1 MVAAGD
7 MRRFAILQVH
17 ATPNSHL
24 TGLLLCCCCLVQH
37 VTEIADS
44 ITTAAGSS
52 GDESAGDDS
61 ASGDD
66 AVGLIPM
73 PIKVIKTDKLI
84 GCLRTPQVRP
94 EVVLRDGGDNTGRH
108 CMACRC
114 L

>member
-1 MVAAGD
+1 
-7 MRRFAILQVH
+7 
-17 ATPNSHL
+17 
-24 TGLLLCCCCLVQH
+24 VQH

-44 ITTAAGSS
+44 ITAAGSS
-52 GDESAGDDS
+52 GDESAGDES

-94 EVVLRDGGDNTGRH
+94 NMSWCSTIQACCYLCVCPWHETVTDNPNK
-108 CMACRC
+108 
-114 L
+114 